1 MDKASYA
8 QLEKAAPG
16 EEGAQPAQQRP
27 QHGLRRKV
35 SRAFSSWTS
44 RSGDRKEGSTD
55 NVSPPPTP
63 PLPPAATTIASRTRV
78 GSRNELQRVPV
89 PHTLTYP
96 LVRMDPVLI
105 GCFVC
110 L

>member
-1 MDKASYA
+1 MDKSLYA
-8 QLEKAAPG
+8 QIEKADIPREQG
-16 EEGAQPAQQRP
+16 PQPAPPQRP
-27 QHGLRRKV
+27 QQTLRRKV

-44 RSGDRKEGSTD
+44 RSGEKSKESPSDALPAPTPAL
-55 NVSPPPTP
+55 PPPS
-63 PLPPAATTIASRTRV
+63 AARRV
-78 GSRNELQRVPV
+78 SSTQELRRVPV
-89 PHTLTYP
+89 PHTPTYP